1 MDLTELAKERLV
13 NDNGFVKCNGYNV
26 VKVSKHYCEMEAV
39 ISDSSKNPFGI
50 AHGGFIF
57 GLADTAAGVAAMTD
71 ERMAVTV
78 NSSIDYLKPGKG
90 DKLLAKAS
98 VVKAGKAISV
108 VDVLIYD
115 SSLEL
120 ISKATVTYFYIN

>member
-1 MDLTELAKERLV
+1 MGLTDLAKERLA
-13 NDNGFVKCNGYNV
+13 NDNGFVKCNGYSV
-26 VKVSKHYCEMEAV
+26 IKVEEHYCEMEGV

-71 ERMAVTV
+71 ERTAVTV

-90 DKLLAKAS
+90 DKLIAKAS
-98 VVKAGKAISV
+98 VVKAGKTISV

-120 ISKATVTYFYIN
+120 ISKATVTYFYID

>member
-1 MDLTELAKERLV
+1 MGLTDLAKERLA
-13 NDNGFVKCNGYNV
+13 NDNGFVKCNGYSV
-26 VKVSKHYCEMEAV
+26 IKVEEHYCEMEAV

-90 DKLLAKAS
+90 DKLIAKAS

-120 ISKATVTYFYIN
+120 ISKATVTYFYID

>member
-1 MDLTELAKERLV
+1 MGLTDLAKERLA
-13 NDNGFVKCNGYNV
+13 NDNGFVKCNGYSV
-26 VKVSKHYCEMEAV
+26 IKVEEHYCEMEAV

-78 NSSIDYLKPGKG
+78 NSSIDYLKPGKS
-90 DKLLAKAS
+90 DKLIAKAS

-120 ISKATVTYFYIN
+120 ISKATVTYFYID

>member
-1 MDLTELAKERLV
+1 MGLTDLAKERLA
-13 NDNGFVKCNGYNV
+13 NDNGFVKCNGYSV
-26 VKVSKHYCEMEAV
+26 IKVEEHYCEMEAV

-50 AHGGFIF
+50 AHCGFIF

-78 NSSIDYLKPGKG
+78 NSSIDYLKPGKS
-90 DKLLAKAS
+90 DKLIAKAS

-120 ISKATVTYFYIN
+120 ISKATVTYFYID